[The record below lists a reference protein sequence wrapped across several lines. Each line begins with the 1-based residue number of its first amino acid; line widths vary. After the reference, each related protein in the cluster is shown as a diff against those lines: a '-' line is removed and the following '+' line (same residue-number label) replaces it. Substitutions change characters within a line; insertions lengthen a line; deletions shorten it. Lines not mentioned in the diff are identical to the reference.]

1 MWGGIPVNMEIM
13 GIMGIMINMQ
23 LVNIL
28 NIIVNMINIGSR
40 LLMTPMVTR

>member
-1 MWGGIPVNMEIM
+1 M
-13 GIMGIMINMQ
+13 GIMVNMGIMINMQ
-23 LVNIL
+23 LVNIMGNIL